1 MKQTPYHQLS
11 SNMEEV
17 RQCLQELV
25 EEVIDLSISV
35 QHVIYV
41 LDESGSM
48 FSRQQVVLSGVEEF
62 REEQLRVQDPQKTV
76 LVSMLTFSTEVRT
89 LFTRKPLSEMVPLT
103 SEDYHPQ
110 GLTALYDAI
119 HDSLQCVNP
128 MDEKTI
134 LIVLTDGQ
142 ENASQRV
149 TSRGQLQTELHRKKQ
164 EGKLEVVF
172 LGSNLDDIQDAAGS
186 VGAAPQS
193 TLPYND
199 DRLEEAL
206 SAVASAVGRATSGVS
221 PGIFFTPH
229 ERSSSS
235 SSSSPFGFPPSRPR
249 RSQTVRWEDHASS
262 LFSRTTDRN
271 SSSETVIN

>member
-1 MKQTPYHQLS
+1 
-11 SNMEEV
+11 MEEV

-25 EEVIDLSISV
+25 EEVIDLSITKPPSLSV
-35 QHVIYV
+35 QHLIYV

-62 REEQLRVQDPQKTV
+62 REEQLRLQNPQKTV

-119 HDSLQCVNP
+119 HDSLQCVNH

-149 TSRGQLQTELHRKKQ
+149 TSRGQLQTELDRKKQ
-164 EGKLEVVF
+164 DGKLEVVF

-235 SSSSPFGFPPSRPR
+235 SSSPFGFPPSRPR